1 MNSSESHPAGTPTSQ
16 ARRSRGWAFKIVIV
30 LVVALAGAAGAWAIV
45 SYTGDDSSPT
55 AGAVDTSG
63 TPDGANAA
71 ETTPGATTGAK
82 TTGAKTTAT
91 KTVVPIGPVGL
102 SAKGLKKLAG
112 AVGQPIYWAGP
123 RKALYELTR
132 TKKGTVYVRYL
143 TGGGTVGS
151 KSPKYL
157 IIATYAYPNALEA
170 LQNAEGRKIALRGGG
185 LAVVDQ
191 RQPKSVHVAFPGKN
205 IQVEIYDPSPAHA
218 ISVAQSGKVRPIPPV
233 PLGAASK

>member
-1 MNSSESHPAGTPTSQ
+1 MTSPESHPNDTPSSQ
-16 ARRSRGWAFKIVIV
+16 TRRGRGWALKIAIV
-30 LVVALAGAAGAWAIV
+30 LLVALAGAAGAWAVV
-45 SYTGDDSSPT
+45 SFTGDDSKPSAGALDTSGGANGLTAGNAQTT
-55 AGAVDTSG
+55 AGA
-63 TPDGANAA
+63 
-71 ETTPGATTGAK
+71 ET
-82 TTGAKTTAT
+82 TTAT
-91 KTVVPIGPVGL
+91 TTTPAKTVTPIGPIGL

-123 RKALYELTR
+123 RNALYELTR

-143 TGGGTVGS
+143 PRDGTVGS

-170 LQNAEGRKIALRGGG
+170 LQNAGGRKIALRGGG

-218 ISVAQSGKVRPIPPV
+218 ISVAQSGKIRPIPRT
-233 PLGAASK
+233 PLVKANS